1 MRLLFFARHFSYFR
15 NFDAAIAELA
25 GRGHEVFLAADVE
38 ESLGGRELVDR
49 LAAGHPGRVAAGYAP
64 AQTSQWRWRPLAAA
78 LRHTL
83 DYLRYASP
91 PYDQTP
97 KIRERAY
104 ERTPLLAFW
113 AGHLPWRGAVVSL
126 VGWLERAVPRDPA
139 VDRFIADHA
148 PDAVLVTPLIE
159 LGSPQIDYVRA
170 ARAAGIPT
178 ALPVWS
184 WDHLSSKA
192 LIREVPDLV
201 LVWNGLQRDEAR
213 RFHGIDAGKVAVTGA
228 QCFDRWFDREPER
241 ARDEFCR
248 RAGLP
253 DTGPY
258 VLYVCSSLFK
268 NSPSEREFV
277 QRWLRALRASP
288 DPVLRQ
294 VSVLVRPHPQRA
306 EEWREQQLDDPR
318 AVVWGSNP
326 IDHEARADYFDS
338 MYHAAAIVGLNT
350 SALVEA
356 AIVDRPVLTILT
368 PEFRDNQEG
377 TFHFQH
383 LLDAEA
389 GCLIAAPSLDDHTRQ
404 LAAAI
409 ANGHSA
415 ANRAF
420 VERFIRP
427 HGRASAATPRFVDA
441 VERLAGTGRAAP
453 SRVRVPLL
461 ARPLVGALALAQRA
475 PVLERMFWTPIRRRE
490 WAENLAAIRDK
501 RSRRRAKE
509 LDRAVRVARQA
520 ARHVVVGAKTTAKRA
535 LIAGGLRKGAS

>member
-1 MRLLFFARHFSYFR
+1 
-15 NFDAAIAELA
+15 
-25 GRGHEVFLAADVE
+25 
-38 ESLGGRELVDR
+38 
-49 LAAGHPGRVAAGYAP
+49 
-64 AQTSQWRWRPLAAA
+64 
-78 LRHTL
+78 
-83 DYLRYASP
+83 
-91 PYDQTP
+91 
-97 KIRERAY
+97 
-104 ERTPLLAFW
+104 
-113 AGHLPWRGAVVSL
+113 
-126 VGWLERAVPRDPA
+126 
-139 VDRFIADHA
+139 
-148 PDAVLVTPLIE
+148 
-159 LGSPQIDYVRA
+159 
-170 ARAAGIPT
+170 
-178 ALPVWS
+178 
-184 WDHLSSKA
+184 
-192 LIREVPDLV
+192 
-201 LVWNGLQRDEAR
+201 
-213 RFHGIDAGKVAVTGA
+213 
-228 QCFDRWFDREPER
+228 
-241 ARDEFCR
+241 
-248 RAGLP
+248 
-253 DTGPY
+253 
-258 VLYVCSSLFK
+258 
-268 NSPSEREFV
+268 
-277 QRWLRALRASP
+277 
-288 DPVLRQ
+288 
-294 VSVLVRPHPQRA
+294 
-306 EEWREQQLDDPR
+306 
-318 AVVWGSNP
+318 
-326 IDHEARADYFDS
+326 ADYFDS